1 MTIQDLTA
9 VKARIL
15 SVLHSGGR
23 DMKRRRIRDIRNE
36 ELIDA
41 TIAAVRRR
49 GFADVTMAEIAAE
62 AGASAASI
70 NYYFGSKDQL
80 LAATMRRLL
89 SLLRAALVK
98 RLREAEGPKARLSAI
113 IEANFDD
120 TIYRADMCSVWM
132 QFWAVA
138 PYRESLSRLH
148 RINRARVR
156 SHIAAELRAL
166 LPEGARDTAQD
177 ALQNYMDGVWL
188 EAAQG
193 GAALDAEAA
202 RKEALRVV
210 GLIVDA

>member
-41 TIAAVRRR
+41 TIAAVHRR

-80 LAATMRRLL
+80 LAATMRRL
-89 SLLRAALVK
+89 
-98 RLREAEGPKARLSAI
+98 
-113 IEANFDD
+113 
-120 TIYRADMCSVWM
+120 
-132 QFWAVA
+132 
-138 PYRESLSRLH
+138 
-148 RINRARVR
+148 
-156 SHIAAELRAL
+156 
-166 LPEGARDTAQD
+166 
-177 ALQNYMDGVWL
+177 
-188 EAAQG
+188 
-193 GAALDAEAA
+193 
-202 RKEALRVV
+202 
-210 GLIVDA
+210 

>member
-1 MTIQDLTA
+1 MDRYSF
-9 VKARIL
+9 V
-15 SVLHSGGR
+15 SGFWVT
-23 DMKRRRIRDIRNE
+23 MKRKRIRDIRYD

-41 TIAAVRRR
+41 TIVAVHRK

-62 AGASAASI
+62 AGAATASI
-70 NYYFGSKDQL
+70 TYYFGSKDRL
-80 LAATMRRLL
+80 LEATMRRLM
-89 SLLRAALVK
+89 SLLRDSLLE
-98 RLREAEGPKARLSAI
+98 RLRGAEAPMARLLAI
-113 IEANFDD
+113 VEANFDD
-120 TIYRADMCSVWM
+120 RVFTVEQCSVWM